1 MKFAVKNLKDTPHT
15 ICRFNGQKVKIQPK
29 ETITVNTDD
38 VNEYNYWKS
47 LKREQLNLYGLD
59 VILDEDQILK
69 ANNSNYV
76 DASIVDGFVSPI
88 AKEIASSTKVKVEEE
103 VNTNT
108 SDDTYTEEN
117 LMKMDKED
125 LFNICDNFGIKYKR
139 NNSVKTLVGLILES
153 GVV

>member
-29 ETITVNTDD
+29 EIITVNTDD

-47 LKREQLNLYGLD
+47 LKQEQLNLYGLD

>member
-29 ETITVNTDD
+29 EIITVNTDD